1 VKPDGLI
8 EWPADPQEAC
18 AHYLEFAI
26 ATVDA
31 LGIEFSGARVDPRLV
46 ARQYVERTMSED
58 EYRSER
64 AWWWD
69 RVDAA
74 GGIRDLSDRETQHA
88 RLALC
93 LLGATP
99 DQASQLGDKLSWF
112 LEVLGFLGFKAK
124 VTDPMVESYFT
135 YRDS

>member
-1 VKPDGLI
+1 L
-8 EWPADPQEAC
+8 A
-18 AHYLEFAI
+18 FAI
-26 ATVDA
+26 ATVDT
-31 LGIEFSGARVDPRLV
+31 LGIQFSGARVDPRVV
-46 ARQYVERTMSED
+46 ARQYVERTISQD
-58 EYRSER
+58 EYRAER

-69 RVDAA
+69 RIDAA
-74 GGIRDLSDRETQHA
+74 GGIRDLSARETHHA

-112 LEVLGFLGFKAK
+112 LEVLESLGFKAN
-124 VTDPMVESYFT
+124 VTDPMVERYFT